1 VHNVQAAARTGLQ
14 TVNCHSC
21 MHQKLIER
29 FELFAADP
37 AAEEFDAALLVNCAV
52 DSSAD
57 LAEVQ
62 IQTRKLVE
70 TCTNRDAPW
79 VYLRE
84 AGFGGDPAAS
94 DVVVASC
101 LDKLLETKR
110 GLPISLGVL
119 LIHLAR
125 KLGHRSVGVNFPGH
139 FLVRV
144 GKKLIDPYRMS
155 ETSEADCL
163 VELGDMAGAG
173 DHFVAASPEEV
184 ALRMLNNL
192 KHQYANDGEWF
203 RTLEMLDYQLALTPD
218 NPHLYV
224 ERGQYWLRLG
234 GVTAAREA
242 FHQVLQLVP
251 RGDLAEYASSRLQDL
266 KGQNEVLH

>member
-1 VHNVQAAARTGLQ
+1 MIKLPTRAGLQ
-14 TVNCHSC
+14 TVNCHSG

-62 IQTRKLVE
+62 IQASKLVK

-84 AGFGGDPAAS
+84 AGFGANTAAS
-94 DVVVASC
+94 DVAVASC
-101 LDKLLETKR
+101 LDKLFETKR

-119 LIHLAR
+119 LIHLAK
-125 KLGHRSVGVNFPGH
+125 KLGHQSVGVNFPGH

-163 VELGDMAGAG
+163 MELGDMAGEG
-173 DHFVAASPEEV
+173 DHFAAASPEEV

-192 KHQYANDGEWF
+192 KYQYASDGEWY
-203 RTLEMLDYQLALTPD
+203 RTLDMLDYQLALTPE

-224 ERGQYWLRLG
+224 ERGQFWLRLG

-242 FHQVLQLVP
+242 FRRVLHLVP
-251 RGDLAEYASSRLQDL
+251 QGDLAEYASSRLQDL
-266 KGQNEVLH
+266 EGQNEVLH